1 MEAKDTVMDLDE
13 YNRFTKEWYR
23 ERGIPEA
30 WMKADCLGA
39 EYKDTLKHQAE
50 ISFKAGQESVRKE
63 WNDAMDLG
71 LREAYKAGIKEVV
84 DCEDKVGWYD
94 TSCGKRVFCVP
105 EDYRNGKLK
114 EWDIK

>member
-1 MEAKDTVMDLDE
+1 LTNYFDYFIISK
-13 YNRFTKEWYR
+13 
-23 ERGIPEA
+23 
-30 WMKADCLGA
+30 MKAEELLAKEHLTVDDCLKLYDEVG
-39 EYKDTLKHQAE
+39 L
-50 ISFKAGQESVRKE
+50 
-63 WNDAMDLG
+63 LG
-71 LREAYKAGIKEVV
+71 LLDRVKELSRKVGIKEVV